1 MSDSTRIINRT
12 YEFLTVIALTSLL
25 SCARREESRPAAPAV
40 SPGMAR
46 IAAATAA
53 RAPVP
58 GVAKGGISFVALPNA
73 DISIFAAGT
82 SREVPLPGRTTPL
95 YVAVAPGIYRVELTF
110 PGARPATRD
119 VTVEPGRSI
128 LVKVEDAR
136 FDIESLVAASVPAAE
151 TRAVLRDG
159 VRSFFRGDYDRC
171 VKTLSGLSNAGDETA
186 RLFTAY
192 ALAGSILADGREAG
206 PDLPRARALFESL
219 PVPARPK
226 SPAGVSP
233 RILEVLAASASRP

>member
-1 MSDSTRIINRT
+1 MSDSTRILNRA
-12 YEFLTVIALTSLL
+12 YEFLVVIALTSLL
-25 SCARREESRPAAPAV
+25 SCARREEAQPTPAV
-40 SPGMAR
+40 APGMLR
-46 IAAATAA
+46 VSPVTAT

-73 DISIFAAGT
+73 DIRVFAAGT

-95 YVAVAPGIYRVELTF
+95 YLAVAPGIYRVELTF

-128 LVKVEDAR
+128 LVKVVDAR
-136 FDIESLVAASVPAAE
+136 FDIESLVATSVPATE
-151 TRAVLRDG
+151 TRTVLRDG
-159 VRSFFRGDYDRC
+159 VRSFFRGDYDGC
-171 VKTLSGLSNAGDETA
+171 VKTLSGLSKAGNETA

-192 ALAGSILADGREAG
+192 ALTGSILADGREAG

-219 PVPARPK
+219 PAPARPK

-233 RILEVLAASASRP
+233 RILEALAASASRP